1 MKNPPTSVGRSTPIG
16 RNFLDRGF
24 NFLDNPAIH
33 ALPSGFHRQAGQ
45 ERAWHRSAAPGCRDL
60 LERRQLAHHCRV
72 HGNRG
77 REALR
82 SPRAR
87 ESAGR
92 RSCASGAAVVAKVD
106 RLTRSVAFLSRL
118 LEAGVDVRFADFPMI
133 EGATQIPSAAN
144 GRRCRAGFY
153 MAMPDFP
160 IDPELHIRGSS
171 PRVLRRT
178 TEAMAFIQQMTLS
191 RFGRTWLDVQQSFE
205 EARDQS
211 SAMEAVVKLELLLEA
226 EGLLIEGKPASAS
239 TLSLQHPSRAA

>member
-1 MKNPPTSVGRSTPIG
+1 LNGGNWRIIAEFTEIEGGKRS
-16 RNFLDRGF
+16 DR
-24 NFLDNPAIH
+24 PALEK
-33 ALPSGFHRQAGQ
+33 ALAAARVRQA
-45 ERAWHRSAAPGCRDL
+45 PL
-60 LERRQLAHHCRV
+60 
-72 HGNRG
+72 
-77 REALR
+77 
-82 SPRAR
+82 
-87 ESAGR
+87 
-92 RSCASGAAVVAKVD
+92 VVAKVD

-144 GRRCRAGFY
+144 GRRYRAGFY

-160 IDPELHIRGSS
+160 IDPELHIRGSA

-191 RFGRTWLDVQQSFE
+191 RLGRTWLDVQQSFE
-205 EARDQS
+205 EARDQW

>member
-1 MKNPPTSVGRSTPIG
+1 MMSNAACPYPACITDIIAITSQMSLKAHRCQISPMKNPPTSVGRSTPIG

-118 LEAGVDVRFADFPMI
+118 LEAGVDVRFADLPIGGFL
-133 EGATQIPSAAN
+133 GYYRVSTRQTSLA
-144 GRRCRAGFY
+144 GR
-153 MAMPDFP
+153 
-160 IDPELHIRGSS
+160 I
-171 PRVLRRT
+171 
-178 TEAMAFIQQMTLS
+178 
-191 RFGRTWLDVQQSFE
+191 
-205 EARDQS
+205 
-211 SAMEAVVKLELLLEA
+211 
-226 EGLLIEGKPASAS
+226 
-239 TLSLQHPSRAA
+239 